1 MRDTLNIIVVCETLL
16 IVVRMTSH
24 LIFINI
30 MKKNTFSRIILTFCL
45 LVVSGISVHAYTE
58 RNLLQKAAGS
68 EEQLKEILVMNQ
80 AWVPYPAYND
90 RSAWDALLGADK
102 ETLIRAGEKHLDYGV
117 EGNPCYGLSGV

>member
-58 RNLLQKAAGS
+58 RNLCKRL
-68 EEQLKEILVMNQ
+68 
-80 AWVPYPAYND
+80 PAVKNNSKKY
-90 RSAWDALLGADK
+90 
-102 ETLIRAGEKHLDYGV
+102 
-117 EGNPCYGLSGV
+117 